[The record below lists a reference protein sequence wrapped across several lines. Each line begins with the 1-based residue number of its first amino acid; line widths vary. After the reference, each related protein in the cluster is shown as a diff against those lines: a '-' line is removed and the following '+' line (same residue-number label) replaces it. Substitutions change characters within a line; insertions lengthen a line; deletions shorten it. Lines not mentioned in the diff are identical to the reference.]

1 MLNAKTELLRGQ
13 DLPLT
18 ARGGDI
24 DVATKPEVAGPI
36 QGPFAWPPR
45 FFERQ
50 TISKS
55 WENKPWAQCQG
66 ADAFNSPEDE
76 ISFFLRI
83 DDDSARY
90 QGRVRP
96 ILDICSGA
104 SLGDLLDGDAPG
116 PLQKMAWLIDGNN
129 SKGFWRSR
137 PCLGALSARQLA
149 AELIKDVSCL
159 KFMLDTC
166 NGYLTDLNRWGI
178 LALVRTAPESQARVL
193 GEFFQKH
200 LCARS
205 SIGVS
210 FASEGP
216 EMFTLEFHLPF
227 RVWRITDSLMHDDR
241 VKSSDQE
248 PLRSSRNLTFL
259 VPTSHRS
266 TNGKVHGV
274 YSGHIGCMIMGYDQS
289 RWTAHFAIDTWFDE
303 CEDAQDKVMRY
314 QYHVEEGME
323 VDPLSCGKD
332 DANMPIWHP
341 RAYFLRIMGIR
352 LEQVRDEWEL
362 IRQNLHNGIVS
373 FISKQ
378 KEILSRIRP
387 FSTGADPEEY
397 GQEFEAFESSLGELK
412 PIVQEL
418 SHDLQETLEIGES
431 FLSREVNFFLNYDGY
446 PGDASNCYPFL
457 SEIRR
462 KFNELR
468 QLCIFFKSLEA
479 RCVDMMDNSEAA
491 RRKVRITFWHC
502 IQLSL
507 WKMLTFLSS
516 LNADDVIPFK
526 KDWRSFL
533 LSNICASVLV
543 FLINKA
549 LKLWIQY
556 TSKRPQVEERRI
568 TVITRSLLPLHNNPS
583 LATEMRETRTLP
595 NNQQVAQPILRAQTD
610 GSSMTEST
618 GVSRTICGAP
628 AGDLLDQKT
637 SRWGK

>member
-1 MLNAKTELLRGQ
+1 
-13 DLPLT
+13 
-18 ARGGDI
+18 
-24 DVATKPEVAGPI
+24 
-36 QGPFAWPPR
+36 
-45 FFERQ
+45 
-50 TISKS
+50 
-55 WENKPWAQCQG
+55 
-66 ADAFNSPEDE
+66 
-76 ISFFLRI
+76 
-83 DDDSARY
+83 
-90 QGRVRP
+90 
-96 ILDICSGA
+96 
-104 SLGDLLDGDAPG
+104 
-116 PLQKMAWLIDGNN
+116 MAWLIDGNN
-129 SKGFWRSR
+129 SEGFWRSR

-149 AELIKDVSCL
+149 AELIKDRYAVADAVDE
-159 KFMLDTC
+159 LDEDPSPIEAERRLI
-166 NGYLTDLNRWGI
+166 YLTDLDRWGI

-241 VKSSDQE
+241 LKSSDQE

-259 VPTSHRS
+259 VPTSHGS

-314 QYHVEEGME
+314 QYHIEEGME

-491 RRKVRITFWHC
+491 RRKYFFQHGDPRSGLLDAMKISRDI
-502 IQLSL
+502 IQLQL
-507 WKMLTFLSS
+507 NLFELSKQLEEVRARPAQLATVDQDKIEEVRLLAWNQLFTS
-516 LNADDVIPFK
+516 PFTHTTALFSADD
-526 KDWRSFL
+526 S
-533 LSNICASVLV
+533 
-543 FLINKA
+543 
-549 LKLWIQY
+549 
-556 TSKRPQVEERRI
+556 
-568 TVITRSLLPLHNNPS
+568 
-583 LATEMRETRTLP
+583 
-595 NNQQVAQPILRAQTD
+595 
-610 GSSMTEST
+610 
-618 GVSRTICGAP
+618 
-628 AGDLLDQKT
+628 
-637 SRWGK
+637 

>member
-1 MLNAKTELLRGQ
+1 
-13 DLPLT
+13 
-18 ARGGDI
+18 
-24 DVATKPEVAGPI
+24 
-36 QGPFAWPPR
+36 
-45 FFERQ
+45 
-50 TISKS
+50 
-55 WENKPWAQCQG
+55 
-66 ADAFNSPEDE
+66 
-76 ISFFLRI
+76 
-83 DDDSARY
+83 
-90 QGRVRP
+90 
-96 ILDICSGA
+96 
-104 SLGDLLDGDAPG
+104 
-116 PLQKMAWLIDGNN
+116 
-129 SKGFWRSR
+129 
-137 PCLGALSARQLA
+137 
-149 AELIKDVSCL
+149 
-159 KFMLDTC
+159 
-166 NGYLTDLNRWGI
+166 
-178 LALVRTAPESQARVL
+178 
-193 GEFFQKH
+193 
-200 LCARS
+200 
-205 SIGVS
+205 
-210 FASEGP
+210 
-216 EMFTLEFHLPF
+216 MFTLEFHLPF
-227 RVWRITDSLMHDDR
+227 RVWRISDSLMHDDR

-314 QYHVEEGME
+314 QYHIEEGME

-373 FISKQ
+373 FVSTFCRIRFWAAVFNRYYVQISKQ

-491 RRKVRITFWHC
+491 RRKVRIVC
-502 IQLSL
+502 
-507 WKMLTFLSS
+507 
-516 LNADDVIPFK
+516 
-526 KDWRSFL
+526 
-533 LSNICASVLV
+533 
-543 FLINKA
+543 
-549 LKLWIQY
+549 
-556 TSKRPQVEERRI
+556 
-568 TVITRSLLPLHNNPS
+568 
-583 LATEMRETRTLP
+583 
-595 NNQQVAQPILRAQTD
+595 
-610 GSSMTEST
+610 
-618 GVSRTICGAP
+618 
-628 AGDLLDQKT
+628 
-637 SRWGK
+637 